1 MNDVTAVTST
11 ALEGRPSRFWRLWT
25 ASSLS
30 NLGDGLYQFALPLLA
45 LDITRSPSLV
55 SGVTLM
61 LTLAWPVFGLHAG
74 SVVDR
79 FDRRGILL
87 LVSVVRLG
95 TLGLLTAAIAA
106 GVLSLPMIYLAALVL
121 GIGETL

>member
-1 MNDVTAVTST
+1 MSDTTAVSSISI
-11 ALEGRPSRFWRLWT
+11 LRRPGRFWRLWT
-25 ASSLS
+25 ANSLS

-45 LDITRSPSLV
+45 VDITRSPSLV

-79 FDRRGILL
+79 FDRRNVLL
-87 LVSVVRLG
+87 AVSIVRVT
-95 TLGLLTAAIAA
+95 TLALLTVAIVS
-106 GVLSLPMIYLAALVL
+106 GGL
-121 GIGETL
+121 